1 LEGIVLLSKKS
12 VLLSAVAG
20 AVLLTAGG
28 AQAQSS
34 APEPAAYHRA
44 DGTRTADY
52 NEAVESWR
60 ADAQFGIDYSKA
72 YLGLE
77 HAYALGLSGK
87 GVTVGINDSG
97 VYWDHPLFQG
107 RNNGL
112 DTGSSDA
119 LGNNGSISTTEPWH
133 SHGTHVAGT
142 AVGRRVEGGLMFG
155 NAFGADIFSSTI
167 HFVGSNYAFGPEYFS
182 GNPIA
187 DSMANLMATA
197 EGNHARI
204 INNSWGVSQR
214 SVLHNASLDQIN
226 SFYDRYRAQ
235 ITAQPWDIITKND
248 TLIVMSAGN
257 DSQFHASLWNMTPH
271 YVPEVRGNF
280 VTVTN
285 YNPNDI
291 QNGSNLCGA
300 TATWCVA
307 GPGTNI
313 ISSVPDFD
321 FDAEGWSAA
330 HDYMSLLSDA
340 GFMFYFQNYGI
351 ATAIDY
357 KHWNEINQFIA
368 ARDAAAASG
377 AAFDNEAEMRK
388 LAATL
393 ADFSKSLLSLF
404 VDPKAAIG
412 IDAQYLTLN
421 LNDRWGAGLT
431 AADAAF
437 ISQAYND
444 DFLGELNLYMGDVK
458 AGYAAFSGTS
468 MAAPNITGFAALLME
483 HFPEYN
489 TALITD
495 IMLSS
500 GRDIEE
506 AGVDIRAGWGVP
518 QMGTALA
525 GPSALRDIREVRVG
539 AGTRDIWSNDIT
551 DAIDKYSATVLE
563 RNPNDIGGLTKIGG
577 GELVLTGNNTYSG
590 ATQVNEG
597 LMTVDGSLTRSALT
611 VQNVGIIGG
620 TGTLASLLAQ
630 SGGVVAPGNT
640 ANPFG
645 TLTVTGDANFKP
657 GSFLWVRANANA
669 SEYSKLDVGGV
680 TTLEGGNVIVKADTG
695 TWNLRTRG
703 MQILTSAGGVDGTFD
718 GVSSDL
724 AFLTPTLSYQDN
736 AVLLQLVRNDVS
748 IASAGTS
755 DNERN
760 AGKALDV
767 MTSTNISGN
776 LQLEDAIMDGS
787 FDAVR
792 ASLPYLTG
800 EVHASLGG
808 LTASTASTVREAMLD
823 RGRSMPTGSAVEQTV
838 NNRGVQVWASGLF
851 GNGEFDG
858 NDDYRAYRN
867 DSNGY
872 AVGID
877 KTFDNGAMIGAALGQ
892 TRSELDI
899 SELASTGKSTTTQ
912 FGVYGGTTVRGFGL
926 RAGGTY
932 IDSDLDTTRTVNLN
946 RFSDRLIGEY
956 SGDGWQAWAEASYAF
971 QAGQTALEPYLNY
984 THYDFSADVVENGG
998 DAALSGELNHSAD
1011 LVTVGLRTNTLLSA
1025 DAGRP
1030 QLRLTGHLAYTENL
1044 DEDGLGFRAR
1054 FADGPAFDISGPQPL
1069 DGGITTGL
1077 GINIKA
1083 TETLSFD
1090 VGYSGLH
1097 QSDFNENRAYG
1108 RVSLRF

>member
-1 LEGIVLLSKKS
+1 MLNKKS
-12 VLLSAVAG
+12 LLLSAATG
-20 AVLLTAGG
+20 LVLLTAGG
-28 AQAQSS
+28 VQAQTST
-34 APEPAAYHRA
+34 PTPYYKA
-44 DGTRTADY
+44 DGTRTANY
-52 NEAVESWR
+52 NEAVASWR
-60 ADAQFGIDYSKA
+60 TDAQFGIDYSKA

-97 VYWDHPLFQG
+97 VYWDHPLFKG

-112 DTGSSDA
+112 DTGASDA
-119 LGNNGSISTTEPWH
+119 LGNNGSISSTEPWH

-142 AVGRRVEGGLMFG
+142 AVGRRVEGGVMFG
-155 NAFGADIFSSTI
+155 NAYGADIFSSTI

-187 DSMANLMATA
+187 GSIDNLMATA

-214 SVLHNASLDQIN
+214 SVLHNASLAQIN
-226 SFYDRYRAQ
+226 TFFDRYKAEL
-235 ITAQPWDIITKND
+235 TSLPWDNIIKND

-257 DSQFHASLWNMTPH
+257 DSLYHASKYNMTPH

-285 YNPNDI
+285 YSPNDI

-307 GPGTNI
+307 GPGTAI
-313 ISSVPDFD
+313 VSSVPDFD
-321 FDAEGWSAA
+321 FDATGWSAKY
-330 HDYMSLLSDA
+330 DYRVLTTDA
-340 GFMFYFQNYGI
+340 GFLFYFQNYGI
-351 ATAIDY
+351 TTAIDY
-357 KHWNEINQFIA
+357 KHWNEINKFIA
-368 ARDAAAASG
+368 ARDNATARG
-377 AAFDNEAEMRK
+377 LPWNNEAELRK
-388 LAATL
+388 LAETL
-393 ADFSKSLLSLF
+393 STFSKHLLSLF
-404 VDPKAAIG
+404 VSPKGAIG

-421 LNDRWGAGLT
+421 LDGRLGSGLS
-431 AADAAF
+431 AADAAL
-437 ISQAYND
+437 ISTAYND
-444 DFLGELNLYMGDVK
+444 SFLTELNRYMGDVK

-483 HFPEYN
+483 QFPEYN

-500 GRDIEE
+500 GRDIE
-506 AGVDIRAGWGVP
+506 APGVDIRAGWGVP

-525 GPSALRDIREVRVG
+525 GPSALRDLREVRVG
-539 AGTRDIWSNDIT
+539 SGTRDIWSNNIT
-551 DAIDKYSATVLE
+551 DAIDKYSAAVLAM
-563 RNPNDIGGLTKIGG
+563 NPNDIGGLTKVGG
-577 GELVLTGNNTYSG
+577 GELVLTGTNTYSG
-590 ATQVNEG
+590 ATQVKEG
-597 LMTVDGSLTRSALT
+597 LMTVDGRLTRSALT

-620 TGTLASLLAQ
+620 TGTIASLVAE

-645 TLTVTGDANFKP
+645 TLNVSGNANFKP
-657 GSFLWVRANANA
+657 GSFLWVRANTNA
-669 SEYSKLDVGGV
+669 SQYSKLNVGGV

-703 MQILTSAGGVDGTFD
+703 MQILTSAGGVNGTFD

-724 AFLTPTLSYQDN
+724 AFLAPTLTYQNN

-748 IASAGTS
+748 IASAGTT

-767 MTSTNISGN
+767 MTSNNVSGN

-787 FDAVR
+787 FDAVKG
-792 ASLPYLTG
+792 SLRYLTG

-808 LTASTASTVREAMLD
+808 LTATTANTVREAMLD
-823 RGRSMPTGSAVEQTV
+823 RGRSMPSGSAIQQTV

-858 NDDYRAYRN
+858 NSDYRAYRN

-872 AVGID
+872 AVGVD
-877 KTFDNGAMIGAALGQ
+877 KSFDNGVMIGAALGQ
-892 TRSELDI
+892 TRSELEID
-899 SELASTGKSTTTQ
+899 ELASTGKSTTTQ
-912 FGVYGGTTVRGFGL
+912 VGVYGGTTVRGFGL

-946 RFSDRLIGEY
+946 RFNDRLIGEY

-984 THYDFSADVVENGG
+984 THYDFSADVVEKGG
-998 DAALSGELNHSAD
+998 DASLSGELNHSAD
-1011 LVTVGLRTNTLLSA
+1011 LVTVGLRSNTLLSA
-1025 DAGRP
+1025 NLGRP

-1054 FADGPAFDISGPQPL
+1054 FADGPAFDVAGPQPL

-1090 VGYSGLH
+1090 LGYSGLH